1 MTSHPIDR
9 FQAMR
14 LLRAQPWFAELP
26 PELQDAVQQ
35 SAYTLRARRGQV
47 ALPAGESAQ
56 GWYAVVW
63 GFVKLQSPLDDE
75 QVSAFLALTAGEWFG
90 EGAVM
95 KDEARRYEAVALRD
109 TVLLCVP
116 RRSFHQL
123 MAHSLPFARAVTA
136 HLNQR
141 LVQAMAIIEASRT
154 RSLEK
159 RLALYLSRTLGHGAE
174 HLQLSQEEL
183 GCLAGMSRQAVNRTL
198 QVLERRGLVTLA
210 HGRVAATH
218 LEALDRFLR
227 IGDAQRPLGLRA

>member
-1 MTSHPIDR
+1 MPAMTSHPIDR
-9 FQAMR
+9 FQALR
-14 LLRAQPWFAELP
+14 LLREQPWFAELP
-26 PELQDAVQQ
+26 CDLQDLVQH
-35 SAYTLRARRGQV
+35 SACTLRARRGQV
-47 ALPAGESAQ
+47 TLPAGEVAQ

-63 GFVKLQSPLDDE
+63 GLVKLQSPLDEE

-95 KDEARRYEAVALRD
+95 NDGPRRYEAVALRD

-116 RRSFHQL
+116 RSTFHRL
-123 MAHSLPFARAVTA
+123 MAHSLPFARAVTS

-141 LVQAMAIIEASRT
+141 LGQAMAIIEASRT

-198 QVLERRGLVTLA
+198 QVLQRRGLVTLA
-210 HGRVAATH
+210 HGRVACTH
-218 LEALDRFLR
+218 QEALE
-227 IGDAQRPLGLRA
+227 RAL